1 MKKKILSLML
11 AVCVVLGLSACGGEE
26 EVEDAL
32 VCTMEQSGMTF
43 TMRMDAKGDT
53 VTNVEQETVIST
65 EGFTED
71 QIQQLRAAIE
81 EAAAA
86 YEAIEGTEYT
96 TEEGDGEIREV
107 ITIPVA
113 DEEVLKAVIEQGL
126 LPVDGDDV
134 SEISLEQTR
143 ESLEASGWKIK
154 TYRSTP
160 LKILEMVMLHQI
172 PLSPRA
178 VLVRTR
184 AMGIRRA
191 VNTILVTEG
200 GSVRP
205 NPEKAPAVVS
215 STLMKS

>member
-53 VTNVEQETVIST
+53 VTNVEQETVVST
-65 EGFTED
+65 DGFTED

-107 ITIPVA
+107 ISIPVA

-126 LPVDGDDV
+126 LPVEGDDV
-134 SEISLEQTR
+134 SKISLEQTR
-143 ESLEASGWKIK
+143 ESLEASGW
-154 TYRSTP
+154 TV
-160 LKILEMVMLHQI
+160 E
-172 PLSPRA
+172 
-178 VLVRTR
+178 
-184 AMGIRRA
+184 
-191 VNTILVTEG
+191 E
-200 GSVRP
+200 
-205 NPEKAPAVVS
+205 
-215 STLMKS
+215 

>member
-1 MKKKILSLML
+1 MFF
-11 AVCVVLGLSACGGEE
+11 CGYSACS
-26 EVEDAL
+26 V
-32 VCTMEQSGMTF
+32 
-43 TMRMDAKGDT
+43 R
-53 VTNVEQETVIST
+53 
-65 EGFTED
+65 
-71 QIQQLRAAIE
+71 
-81 EAAAA
+81 
-86 YEAIEGTEYT
+86 
-96 TEEGDGEIREV
+96 
-107 ITIPVA
+107 VA
-113 DEEVLKAVIEQGL
+113 RRRKKRNQVN
-126 LPVDGDDV
+126 
-134 SEISLEQTR
+134 
-143 ESLEASGWKIK
+143 
-154 TYRSTP
+154 RSTP

>member
-1 MKKKILSLML
+1 M
-11 AVCVVLGLSACGGEE
+11 
-26 EVEDAL
+26 EDAL

-43 TMRMDAKGDT
+43 TMRMDAKGGHSHQCGAGDGGKYGR
-53 VTNVEQETVIST
+53 IYRGS
-65 EGFTED
+65 D
-71 QIQQLRAAIE
+71 PAASRAIE

-143 ESLEASGWKIK
+143 ESLEASGW
-154 TYRSTP
+154 TV
-160 LKILEMVMLHQI
+160 E
-172 PLSPRA
+172 
-178 VLVRTR
+178 
-184 AMGIRRA
+184 
-191 VNTILVTEG
+191 E
-200 GSVRP
+200 
-205 NPEKAPAVVS
+205 
-215 STLMKS
+215 

>member
-1 MKKKILSLML
+1 MVETKGRFLYREDLQAALPAGLTTDDSLLFADRYVRRWIEETLLYEKAKENIPDNAAIERQVENYRRTLILHTYRQALIHQKL
-11 AVCVVLGLSACGGEE
+11 ADNVGEE

-53 VTNVEQETVIST
+53 VTNVEQETVVST

-143 ESLEASGWKIK
+143 ESLEASGW
-154 TYRSTP
+154 TV
-160 LKILEMVMLHQI
+160 E
-172 PLSPRA
+172 
-178 VLVRTR
+178 
-184 AMGIRRA
+184 
-191 VNTILVTEG
+191 E
-200 GSVRP
+200 
-205 NPEKAPAVVS
+205 
-215 STLMKS
+215 

>member
-1 MKKKILSLML
+1 MRLSKFKRE
-11 AVCVVLGLSACGGEE
+11 GLRNEE
-26 EVEDAL
+26 KDSELDAL

-143 ESLEASGWKIK
+143 ESLEASGW
-154 TYRSTP
+154 TV
-160 LKILEMVMLHQI
+160 E
-172 PLSPRA
+172 
-178 VLVRTR
+178 
-184 AMGIRRA
+184 
-191 VNTILVTEG
+191 E
-200 GSVRP
+200 
-205 NPEKAPAVVS
+205 
-215 STLMKS
+215 